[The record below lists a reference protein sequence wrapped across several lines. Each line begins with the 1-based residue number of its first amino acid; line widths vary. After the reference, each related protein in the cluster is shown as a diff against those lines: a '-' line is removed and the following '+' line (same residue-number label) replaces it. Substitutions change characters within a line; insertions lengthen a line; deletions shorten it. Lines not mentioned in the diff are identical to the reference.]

1 MPHSGRKWRAAAR
14 LLDRVGRRC
23 YQHRVFVVFLRLLAR
38 KMAVNVSAWS
48 IRQPLPAIV
57 LALVIMFLGWVS
69 FQKLAITRLPNV
81 DIPVISVTITQFGA
95 APAELE
101 SQVTKQVEDAV
112 SGVGGVRHIT
122 SAITDG
128 VSSTTIAFRLET
140 DTDRALND
148 VKDAITRVRGSL
160 PSGINEPLIQRI
172 DVVGLPILTY
182 AAIAPGKTPEQLS
195 YFVDDVVKRALQGV
209 RGVGQVERIGGVDRE
224 IRVGLDPDRLQAV
237 GLTALDV
244 SRRLRGTVVDLAGG
258 RTEIGGRDQSIRTLA
273 GAKTLGGLAATR
285 IALPMGGEVRL
296 DDLGTVTDTIAEPR
310 TFARADG
317 EPVVGFSILRAKGA
331 SDVTVSEAV
340 SKRIDAL
347 KAEHPEVE
355 LKLIDSSVTYTVGS
369 YDSAMR
375 TLYEGAVLAI
385 VVVLLFLRDIRATI
399 IAAVTLP
406 LSILP
411 SFWAMDM
418 LGFSLNM
425 VSLLAITLSTGIL
438 VDDAIVEIENI
449 VRHIRMGKSP
459 YQAAL
464 EAADEIGLA
473 VIAIS
478 LTICA
483 VFVPAS
489 FLTSLAG
496 QFFKQFGL
504 TISILVLFSLLCA
517 RLITPMLAA
526 YFMTPHAA
534 HAEKQD
540 GRVMA
545 LYTQLVGWTVQHRF
559 ITVAVGIAL
568 FVLSIL
574 SMRLLPSGFLPV
586 QDTGRSLLA
595 VELPSGSQLTETE
608 HVTEEIVK
616 RLRKRPEVKGVFVD
630 GGRIPPAVV
639 EVRKAALT
647 INYVPKSERKLHQ
660 RDLELEIGRDLADI
674 PDIRYWFL
682 DENGK
687 RAVTFVVTG
696 ADSSTVG
703 NVAAELAT
711 QMRRIPIIANVVS
724 SAALDR
730 PELRIHPRLD
740 LAVRLGISTESLSET
755 IRVATIGDVGQALAK
770 FKAGD
775 RLVPIRVLL
784 EESARADRHVLEQLK
799 VPTPRGGGV
808 PLNAISD
815 IQLGQGPIAINR
827 FDRERQATIEADLV
841 GNTALSEARDAVKAL
856 PVMKNLPSGVKVT
869 EAGDAELQEELFADF
884 GSAMRDGLIMVYA
897 VLVVLFGSFLQPIT
911 ILFSL
916 PLSIG
921 GAIIALLLTGKPL
934 SAVVVI
940 GILMLM
946 GIVTKNAILL
956 VDFMLDAINRGVER
970 TTAIIEAGQKRA
982 RPIVMTTVAMVSG
995 MIPSALA
1002 IGAGGDARSPMAIA
1016 VIGGLLLSTVLS
1028 LLFVPAFFA
1037 MMDDVGQLCWR
1048 LFGRFVGSGVAYAA
1062 ATSAPAMPPP
1072 VDVAPAAPAAPAP
1085 VEAKPAEAAS
1095 AEPAAAEHAPAEPVA
1110 AEHASVETKPDEPAS
1125 VETAPVDTAPAPAA
1139 PEAASPEAA
1148 PPEAAPDAST
1158 RPESEKTVVAP
1169 APPTPASPE
1178 SAETIPD
1185 DAANASPA
1193 DETDQK
1199 TDHRAIRRRSRAG
1212 GNP

>member
-1 MPHSGRKWRAAAR
+1 
-14 LLDRVGRRC
+14 
-23 YQHRVFVVFLRLLAR
+23 
-38 KMAVNVSAWS
+38 MAVNVSAWS

-57 LALVIMFLGWVS
+57 MALVIMFLGWVS

-148 VKDAITRVRGSL
+148 VKDAVTRVRGNL

-182 AAIAPGKTPEQLS
+182 AAIAAGKTPEQLS

-209 RGVGQVERIGGVDRE
+209 RGVGRVERIGGVDRE

-237 GLTALDV
+237 GLTALDI

-317 EPVVGFSILRAKGA
+317 EPVVGFSILRSKGA

-340 SKRIDAL
+340 AKRIDAL
-347 KAEHPEVE
+347 KAEHPEVD

-369 YDSAMR
+369 YDSAMH
-375 TLYEGAVLAI
+375 TLYEGAALAI

-483 VFVPAS
+483 VFAPAS
-489 FLTSLAG
+489 FLTSLTG

-504 TISILVLFSLLCA
+504 TVSIQVLFSLLCA

-526 YFMTPHAA
+526 YFMTSHAA
-534 HAEKQD
+534 HEEKRD

-545 LYTQLVGWTVQHRF
+545 LYTQLVGWSVRHRF
-559 ITVAVGIAL
+559 ITVAIGIAL
-568 FVLSIL
+568 FALSIL
-574 SMRLLPSGFLPV
+574 SMRLLPSSFLPV

-608 HVTEEIVK
+608 NITEEIVK
-616 RLRKRPEVKGVFVD
+616 RLRKRPEIKGVFVD
-630 GGRIPPAVV
+630 GGRIPPAAV
-639 EVRKAALT
+639 EVRKASLT
-647 INYVPKSERKLHQ
+647 INYVPTSERKLHQ
-660 RDLELEIGRDLADI
+660 RQLELEIGRDLADI

-687 RAVTFVVTG
+687 RAVTFVITG

-711 QMRRIPIIANVVS
+711 QMRRIPSIANVVS

-770 FKAGD
+770 FNTGD

-784 EESARADRHVLEQLK
+784 EESARADRQVLEQLK

-841 GNTALSEARDAVKAL
+841 GNAALSQARDAVKAL
-856 PVMKNLPSGVKVT
+856 PVMKNLPSGIKVT

-921 GAIIALLLTGKPL
+921 GAIIALILTGKPL

-956 VDFMLDAINRGVER
+956 VDFMLEAISRGVER

-1002 IGAGGDARSPMAIA
+1002 FGAGGDARSPMAIA

-1037 MMDDVGQLCWR
+1037 LMDDVGQLSWR
-1048 LFGRFVGSGVAYAA
+1048 VFGRFVGS
-1062 ATSAPAMPPP
+1062 
-1072 VDVAPAAPAAPAP
+1072 
-1085 VEAKPAEAAS
+1085 
-1095 AEPAAAEHAPAEPVA
+1095 
-1110 AEHASVETKPDEPAS
+1110 
-1125 VETAPVDTAPAPAA
+1125 TALG
-1139 PEAASPEAA
+1139 S
-1148 PPEAAPDAST
+1148 
-1158 RPESEKTVVAP
+1158 
-1169 APPTPASPE
+1169 APPTPAPPVPVEAAPAASAAVDLAP
-1178 SAETIPD
+1178 AET
-1185 DAANASPA
+1185 AAAEAAPVNAAPAVSPPPEPSPA
-1193 DETDQK
+1193 DVTSTSPAPDKTVVVGAAPADAAPTKTVVAQTVPDDGATASPPHKPDNK
-1199 TDHRAIRRRSRAG
+1199 TDHPAAAE
-1212 GNP
+1212 